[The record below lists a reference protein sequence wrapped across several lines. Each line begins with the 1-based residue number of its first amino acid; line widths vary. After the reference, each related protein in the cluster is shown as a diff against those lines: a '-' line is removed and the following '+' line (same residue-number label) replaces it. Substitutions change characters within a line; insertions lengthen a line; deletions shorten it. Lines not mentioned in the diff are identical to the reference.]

1 MNKIREIR
9 ERVGISRTEL
19 SKRSGVPLR
28 TIENWELEQRRPT
41 DARQLQKIA
50 KELGVIIEDLIDYE

>member
-9 ERVGISRTEL
+9 EKVGISRTEL